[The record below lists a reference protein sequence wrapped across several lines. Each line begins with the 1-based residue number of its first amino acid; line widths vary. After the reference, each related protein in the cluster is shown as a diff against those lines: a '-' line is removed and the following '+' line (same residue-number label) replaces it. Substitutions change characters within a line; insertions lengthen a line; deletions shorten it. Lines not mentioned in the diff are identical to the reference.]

1 MFREALTVMSHSTG
15 TDLSFAAAE
24 EERLRITDTDH
35 YLVASHH
42 KIHKKLKILQKWPL
56 FFTEGLTP

>member
-1 MFREALTVMSHSTG
+1 VFRKALTVMSHSTG

-42 KIHKKLKILQKWPL
+42 KKLKILQKWPL